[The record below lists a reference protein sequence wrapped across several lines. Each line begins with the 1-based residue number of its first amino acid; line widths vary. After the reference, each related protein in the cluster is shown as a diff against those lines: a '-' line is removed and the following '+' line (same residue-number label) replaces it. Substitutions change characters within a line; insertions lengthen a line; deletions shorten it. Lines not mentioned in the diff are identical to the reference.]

1 MIGVSGAVVVVL
13 MATDT
18 GGWCTCISVS
28 MTLGTSYGGV
38 GSGKREV
45 GFVVVEGSRLP
56 GGFGVAGLAV
66 GAETG
71 SLVIGIGGAV
81 EVVLVATDTSGRG
94 VRVPVNMAL
103 GAGYGG
109 VGSAKREVG
118 FIMVEGSWL
127 PGGCIVTGL
136 AV

>member
-1 MIGVSGAVVVVL
+1 MCSA
-13 MATDT
+13 
-18 GGWCTCISVS
+18 
-28 MTLGTSYGGV
+28 
-38 GSGKREV
+38 KREV
-45 GFVVVEGSRLP
+45 GFIVVKGSRLP
-56 GGFGVAGLAV
+56 GGFGVAGLAI

-71 SLVIGIGGAV
+71 SLVVGIGGT
-81 EVVLVATDTSGRG
+81 VVVILMAADASSRG
-94 VRVPVNMAL
+94 TRVPVGMTL

>member
-1 MIGVSGAVVVVL
+1 MTGRTFRTDANGLMIWINGSVEITL
-13 MATDT
+13 MAADA
-18 GGWCTCISVS
+18 S
-28 MTLGTSYGGV
+28 
-38 GSGKREV
+38 
-45 GFVVVEGSRLP
+45 SR
-56 GGFGVAGLAV
+56 
-66 GAETG
+66 GA
-71 SLVIGIGGAV
+71 
-81 EVVLVATDTSGRG
+81 
-94 VRVPVNMAL
+94 RVPVGMAL